1 MILQFHHLHSRYIY
15 RQGARF
21 YFRRRI
27 PGLSPKTTPVVI
39 PLGTTDQRSASILL
53 GRLVVEFNRMISSL
67 NMFAPALPEELVLK
81 YITTSLRQ
89 VLPEFHSAVR
99 IERMTGRGLQDG
111 AWYREI
117 HKLAVLILLE
127 DGVNQTFPPHRI
139 DPAWAPRQLETVLNI
154 YKLEYDRVMSPEGRQ
169 GIARNF
175 TDATGAALSSREH
188 HAQVREAVL
197 KVRLA
202 AFHDVTRQ
210 PKQDFLSEA
219 DTLLKAVSETKVP
232 NVADAN
238 LPHEDIQAAVISQV
252 RDKVA
257 SPGACS
263 VKLIEHEL
271 TIGALMEQFTIA
283 QTAVAEGSGAYTRDI
298 AGIFWRLAKQDALS
312 DAVARQRAADLRLF
326 CFVTG
331 VQTIDEVEQW
341 HLRRYTD
348 ALKEIPKNFL
358 RSEYDQRRSY
368 GQVKAMAANMPRDK
382 VGLADGTTKRH
393 LKSLE
398 LLLARAISEGHTI
411 RFTSDVKGLRPK
423 TKGRVLNHKKRAVFR
438 LNEARTVFSHTLW
451 QGHKSKGRRHDPGD
465 MIVKDSRYWVPL
477 ILAYTG
483 ARRAEIAG
491 LLPSDITVID
501 SIPTIIIQ
509 SNQWRGLKNEESG
522 TTDPLKKLTRYVP
535 FHSHL
540 QELGLMQHAEKM
552 RAKGETFLFPD
563 VIPTPRKGSSRSLS
577 PDPAAGVEKF
587 GESIDDTWRKALKVA
602 LQGNPRELCM
612 HSLRHFVNDT
622 LLHNRDVLDVT
633 RFDIT
638 GHAYRQ
644 GDQGSQKRAF
654 SEINEQTYRDD
665 VPLKIKA
672 AAIEQL
678 PRLF

>member
-1 MILQFHHLHSRYIY
+1 MTLQFSHLHSRYIY

-27 PGLSPKTTPVVI
+27 AGLSPKTSPVVI
-39 PLGTTDQRSASILL
+39 PLGTTDHRSASILL
-53 GRLVVEFNRMISSL
+53 GRLVVEFDQMISSL
-67 NMFAPALPEELVLK
+67 ILLAPALPEEVVLK
-81 YITTSLRQ
+81 YMTTSLRQ
-89 VLPEFHSAVR
+89 VLPEFHRTVR
-99 IERMTGRGLQDG
+99 MERMTGRGLQDG
-111 AWYREI
+111 AWHREI
-117 HKLAVLILLE
+117 RKLSVLILLE
-127 DGVNQTFPPHRI
+127 DGVHKTFPPHRI
-139 DPAWAPRQLETVLNI
+139 DPTWTPAQLETVLRI
-154 YKLEYDRVMSPEGRQ
+154 YKLEYDRLMSPEAKHD
-169 GIARNF
+169 IARKF
-175 TDATGAALSSREH
+175 ADATGTTVNSFEH
-188 HAQVREAVL
+188 HAQVREADL

-202 AFHDVTRQ
+202 ALCDVT
-210 PKQDFLSEA
+210 KQRREDLLSEA
-219 DTLLKAVSETKVP
+219 DALLTTVSAARLPEITC
-232 NVADAN
+232 ADQHPEDWPTPAI
-238 LPHEDIQAAVISQV
+238 LPKP
-252 RDKVA
+252 DKVVSPCA
-257 SPGACS
+257 SGDD
-263 VKLIEHEL
+263 LIQGEL
-271 TIGALMEQFTIA
+271 TIGALMEQF
-283 QTAVAEGSGAYTRDI
+283 AVARTTITDHGAAYTRDI

-368 GQVKAMAANMPRDK
+368 GQVKAMAANMPRDQ

-438 LNEARTVFSHTLW
+438 LSEARTVFSHTLW
-451 QGHKSKGRRHDPGD
+451 QGHKSPGRRHDPGNVV
-465 MIVKDSRYWVPL
+465 VKDSRYWVPL

-501 SIPTIIIQ
+501 GIPTIIIQ

-535 FHSHL
+535 VHSHL
-540 QELGLMQHAEKM
+540 RELGLMEHAEKM
-552 RAKGETFLFPD
+552 RTKGETFLFPD

-587 GESIDDTWRKALKVA
+587 GESIDDTWRKSLRVALK
-602 LQGNPRELCM
+602 GNPRELCM

-638 GHAYRQ
+638 GHAYRRE
-644 GDQGSQKRAF
+644 DQGSQKGAYN
-654 SEINEQTYRDD
+654 EINEQTYRDD
-665 VPLKIKA
+665 VPLNIKA

>member
-1 MILQFHHLHSRYIY
+1 MTVQFNLLQSRYIY
-15 RQGARF
+15 QQGARF
-21 YFRRRI
+21 YFRRRV
-27 PGLSPKTTPVVI
+27 PGLSPKTAPVVL
-39 PLGTTDQRSASILL
+39 PLGTTDHRSASILL
-53 GRLVVEFNRMISSL
+53 GRLVVEFDRMISSL

-117 HKLAVLILLE
+117 QKLAVLSLLE
-127 DGVNQTFPPHRI
+127 DGVHKTLPPHRI
-139 DPAWAPRQLETVLNI
+139 DPEWTPDQLEAALRI
-154 YKLEYDRVMSPEGRQ
+154 HKIELDRVISPEARQ
-169 GIARNF
+169 DIARKF
-175 TDATGAALSSREH
+175 TDATGAVLNSRAH
-188 HAQVREAVL
+188 HAQVREADL
-197 KVRLA
+197 KIRLA
-202 AFHDVTRQ
+202 ALCDVTNQKRQ
-210 PKQDFLSEA
+210 NFLSEA
-219 DTLLKAVSETKVP
+219 DALLTAASAAKTP
-232 NVADAN
+232 DVADAN
-238 LPHEDIQAAVISQV
+238 HPREEVPAAPPPQTQNRPVFP
-252 RDKVA
+252 DA
-257 SPGACS
+257 PS
-263 VKLIEHEL
+263 VKLIEAEL
-271 TIGALMEQFTIA
+271 TIGALMEQFKGA
-283 QTAVAEGSGAYTRDI
+283 QTVVEDGSGVYTRDI
-298 AGIFWRLAKQDALS
+298 AGIFCRLAKQDALS

-331 VQTIDEVEQW
+331 VQTVDEIEQW

-348 ALKEIPKNFL
+348 ALNEIPKNFL

-368 GQVKAMAANMPRDK
+368 GKVKAMAANMPRDK
-382 VGLADGTTKRH
+382 VGLATETTKRH

-398 LLLARAISEGHTI
+398 LLLARAISEGHAL
-411 RFTSDVKGLRPK
+411 RFTPDLEGLRPK
-423 TKGRVLNHKKRAVFR
+423 AKGRVLDHKKRAVFR
-438 LNEARTVFSHTLW
+438 LSEARTVFAHPLW
-451 QGHKSKGRRHDPGD
+451 QGHKSPGRRHVPGD
-465 MIVKDSRYWVPL
+465 VVVKDSRYWVPL

-501 SIPTIIIQ
+501 GIPTIIIQ
-509 SNQWRGLKNEESG
+509 SNQWRGLKGEEPG

-535 FHSHL
+535 VHSHL
-540 QELGLMQHAEKM
+540 LELGLMEHAEKM

-563 VIPTPRKGSSRSLS
+563 VVPTPRKGSARDQN
-577 PDPAAGVEKF
+577 PDPAAGVLKF
-587 GESIDDTWRKALKVA
+587 GESIDDTWRKALKIA

-638 GHAYRQ
+638 GHAFRREER
-644 GDQGSQKRAF
+644 GSQRGAY

-665 VPLKIKA
+665 VPLSIKA
-672 AAIEQL
+672 AAVEQL